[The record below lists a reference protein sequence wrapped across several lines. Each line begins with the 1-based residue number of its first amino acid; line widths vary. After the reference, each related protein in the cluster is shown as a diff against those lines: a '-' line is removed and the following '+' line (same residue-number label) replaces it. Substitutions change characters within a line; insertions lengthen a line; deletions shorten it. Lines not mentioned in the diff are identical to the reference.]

1 MSTPHPNTEQ
11 RSFIEP
17 HHEQTFL
24 HRSRN
29 YYCVPEPENESN
41 YRIIRPESIRFGRI
55 ESNRIEF
62 LEEKTESN
70 RTECQ
75 FFK

>member
-1 MSTPHPNTEQ
+1 MQEVQ
-11 RSFIEP
+11 GKEF
-17 HHEQTFL
+17 FL
-24 HRSRN
+24 SSMLK
-29 YYCVPEPENESN
+29 PEPENESN